1 MRRAKQV
8 LNCRVVLGLLIR
20 IADQQADGATRG
32 LAFEHTGEDLDFIGL
47 LALRGVAARAGLAA
61 IQIELQVFQRELKPW
76 RAAVNDS
83 DQCRAVAFTSSGNS
97 EQLAV
102 GIAGHA

>member
-1 MRRAKQV
+1 
-8 LNCRVVLGLLIR
+8 
-20 IADQQADGATRG
+20 
-32 LAFEHTGEDLDFIGL
+32 
-47 LALRGVAARAGLAA
+47 VAARAGLAA

-102 GIAGHA
+102 GIAGHAGRSAKISQNNQTVCLSIKNRKHASIRRLPE